1 MLARLRGFPR
11 HDLFAFLL
19 LVTTSLAAAAI
30 LIFPAASD
38 NSSQTLKTGQ
48 VAPQDFEAPVGI
60 EYISEVRTTQARAS
74 AQNNVVPVYT
84 DPDPTIARRQLTNLI
99 RTLQFIDG
107 VRNDANALP
116 AEKRASLASLVE
128 VPLSPAS
135 VEALLNFSDTR
146 WLNVQREATTVLE
159 RILRNSVREEQL
171 DAIEQSVPYLISYS
185 LNEDQSQAVAELVTP
200 FVAPNSF
207 YSEDLTATAR
217 ERASQ
222 NVEPITQRYLAGEM
236 VVQRGKVLSEADVE
250 ALQKL
255 GFIRSRNL
263 TSEYFGSASLVMALT
278 VFLGLYY
285 QRRRP
290 LYYNDSRSL
299 ALVAL
304 LFIAFLA
311 AVRIVIPGRIL
322 LPYAF
327 PLTGF
332 GLLIATLFGPGSALI
347 LSVALSILA
356 AYGFPNSLE
365 LTLYYLLPS
374 LTGALALGKAQRF
387 GAFFWAALVASL
399 TGTAVISAYFLPGS
413 EIDPLG
419 LLQLFGA
426 TLLMGL
432 LSASVALMLQYL
444 LAEFLGLT
452 TALRLVEISRSDSPL
467 LQFFLR
473 NAPGTYQHSLM
484 VSNLA
489 EQAAEKLGMDTLL
502 VRVGALY
509 HDVGKAMNP
518 SFFIENQ
525 LLNNLNPHDDV
536 APSEAAAAI
545 IRHVT
550 DGVALGRKYRLPKR
564 IQDFMLEHHGTLLT
578 RYQYNKAIEAAGGEA
593 SQVDEEKFRY
603 PGPRPRSRE
612 TALLMLA
619 DNTEARARSIRPTT
633 EAELQEVVQKALEYC
648 QRENQLADTRFTLKD
663 LTLITDSFI
672 TTLTGLYHPRISYPP
687 PAERKTP

>member
-1 MLARLRGFPR
+1 MIARLRGFPR

-19 LVTTSLAAAAI
+19 LVAASLGAAFL
-30 LIFPAASD
+30 LIFPALSD
-38 NSSQTLKTGQ
+38 NSSQLLKVGL
-48 VAPQDFEAPVGI
+48 VAPQDFEAPAGI
-60 EYISEVRTTQARAS
+60 EYISTVRTEQARQA
-74 AQNNVVPVYT
+74 AQNNVSPIFT

-107 VRNDANALP
+107 VRNDPNALP
-116 AEKRASLASLVE
+116 AEKRASLAALAE

-135 VEALLNFSDTR
+135 VDALLNFSDTR
-146 WLNVQREATTVLE
+146 WLSVQREAATVLE
-159 RILRNSVREEQL
+159 RVLRNPVREEQL
-171 DAIEQSVPYLISYS
+171 TAIEQSVPYLISYS
-185 LNEDQSQAVAELVTP
+185 LSEDQSSVVAELVIP
-200 FVAPNSF
+200 FITSNSF
-207 YSEDLTATAR
+207 YSEDLTAAAR

-255 GFIRSRNL
+255 GFIRSRDL
-263 TSEYFGSASLVMALT
+263 TSEYLGAGSLVAALMM
-278 VFLGLYY
+278 VIGLYY
-285 QRRRP
+285 HRRRP
-290 LYYNDSRSL
+290 HYYNDSRSL

-304 LFIAFLA
+304 LFIIFLA
-311 AVRIVIPGRIL
+311 AVRVVIPGRTL

-327 PLTGF
+327 PLAGF

-347 LSVALSILA
+347 LSIALSVLA
-356 AYGFPNSLE
+356 AYGYPNALA
-365 LTLYYLLPS
+365 LTLYYLLTS
-374 LTGALALGKAQRF
+374 LAGTLALGKAQRF
-387 GAFFWAALVASL
+387 GAFFWAALIASL
-399 TGTAVISAYFLPGS
+399 AGMAVISAYLLPGN
-413 EIDPLG
+413 ELDPLG
-419 LLQLFGA
+419 LLQLLGA

-536 APSEAAAAI
+536 APAEAAAAI

-550 DGVALGRKYRLPKR
+550 DGVLLGRKYRLPKR

-578 RYQYNKAIEAAGGEA
+578 RYQYNKAVEAAGGDA

-603 PGPRPRSRE
+603 PGPRPHSRE

-619 DNTEARARSIRPTT
+619 DNTEARARSMRPST
-633 EAELQEVVQKALEYC
+633 EAELQDVVQKALEYC

-663 LTLITDSFI
+663 LTIITESFV
-672 TTLTGLYHPRISYPP
+672 TTLTGLYHPRISYPN

>member
-1 MLARLRGFPR
+1 MHLRLREFPR

-19 LVTTSLAAAAI
+19 LAATGLSAAGILVFPAVLGSKNQALAA
-30 LIFPAASD
+30 
-38 NSSQTLKTGQ
+38 GQ
-48 VAPQDFEAPVGI
+48 VAPQEFEAPADI
-60 EYISEVRTTQARAS
+60 EYISNVRTEQARRA
-74 AQNNVVPVYT
+74 AQNNVIPIFS
-84 DPDPTIARRQLTNLI
+84 DPDPTIARHQLTNLI
-99 RTLQFIDG
+99 RSLQFIDG

-116 AEKRASLASLVE
+116 AEKRASLAALAD
-128 VPLSPAS
+128 VPLSAAS
-135 VEALLNFSDTR
+135 IDSLLNFSDTR
-146 WLNVQREATTVLE
+146 WLSVQREATSVLE
-159 RILRNSVREEQL
+159 RILRNPVREEQL
-171 DAIEQSVPYLISYS
+171 LAVEASVPYLISYS
-185 LNEDQSQAVAELVTP
+185 LNEEQSSVVAELVTP
-200 FVAPNSF
+200 FITSNSF
-207 YSEDLTATAR
+207 YSEELTAAAAA
-217 ERASQ
+217 RASQ

-250 ALQKL
+250 ALQNL
-255 GFIRSRNL
+255 GIIRSQDL
-263 TSEYFGSASLVMALT
+263 TSESLGSASLVTALT
-278 VFLGLYY
+278 VFIGLYFH
-285 QRRRP
+285 RRRP
-290 LYYNDSRSL
+290 HYYNDSRSL

-304 LFIAFLA
+304 LFILFLA
-311 AVRIVIPGRIL
+311 AVRVVIPGHTL

-332 GLLIATLFGPGSALI
+332 GLLIATLFGPGSALM

-356 AYGFPNSLE
+356 AYGYPNSLG
-365 LTLYYLLPS
+365 LTLYYLLTS
-374 LTGALALGKAQRF
+374 LAGTLALGKAQRF

-399 TGTAVISAYFLPGS
+399 AGMATISAYLLPGN
-413 EIDPLG
+413 ELDPLG

-578 RYQYNKAIEAAGGEA
+578 RYQYNKAVEAAGGDA

-603 PGPRPRSRE
+603 PGPRPHSRE

-619 DNTEARARSIRPTT
+619 DNTEARARSMRPTT
-633 EAELQEVVQKALEYC
+633 EAELQSVVQKALEYC
-648 QRENQLADTRFTLKD
+648 QHENQLADTRFTLRD
-663 LTLITDSFI
+663 LTAITESFI
-672 TTLTGLYHPRISYPP
+672 TTLTGLYHPRISYPT